1 MNTTEKDKKE
11 EIKGTLKGLFNK
23 ASDVAKKTAS
33 TVQQG
38 AISLSEKTQKAIQ
51 DQQMKKYRPVTSK
64 EFKSKS
70 FDLPNVIEIVDDSLR
85 KSIEICE
92 GAIGWIEE
100 HKGVE
105 VLHLSDEYIVK
116 SGLSFIPVPK
126 CDNVYCIDNFDKTS
140 FINTNYTFAKTN
152 EEKLAELS
160 NIAYCLGAKSC
171 SIEILEE
178 NANIKSSASS
188 FKAATS
194 SLGPGASGE
203 SKSYSANTDKS
214 SGKRVITFE
223 GNNMPTRPTLKW
235 FAYDENIKGLIEMRC
250 SENNSIKST
259 VLELNAASSSTMS
272 RKVACAIDNILK
284 VSGGMSMESQAI
296 KEHTTKLLFEI
307 AF

>member
-1 MNTTEKDKKE
+1 MNTEEKNKKE
-11 EIKGTLKGLFNK
+11 EIRGSLKGLFNK

-38 AISLSEKTQKAIQ
+38 AISLSEKTQKTIHE
-51 DQQMKKYRPVTSK
+51 QQMKKYRPITLK
-64 EFKSKS
+64 EFRSKS
-70 FDLPNVIEIVDDSLR
+70 FDLPNVIEIVDDTIR
-85 KSIEICE
+85 KSIKVCE

-105 VLHLSDEYIVK
+105 VLHLSDEYIEK
-116 SGLSFIPVPK
+116 SGLAFIPIPR
-126 CDNVYCIDNFDKTS
+126 CDNVYCVDNFDKTS

-178 NANIKSSASS
+178 NVNIQSNAYSLKAAAKCTSGANAECKSYMASS
-188 FKAATS
+188 
-194 SLGPGASGE
+194 
-203 SKSYSANTDKS
+203 DKS

-223 GNNMPTRPTLKW
+223 GNNTPSRPNLKW

-250 SENNSIKST
+250 SENNTIKST